1 MMTPLEARLTEELEA
16 LGEDNR
22 QLRKENKLLREKI
35 DLLVKR
41 IFGAKS
47 EQLDE
52 SQLMLLLQGGDGEAK
67 KAPASGAD
75 PAVLE
80 AELEKPS
87 APDRL
92 PKERGPREPRLPEHL
107 PAVETIVDPDE
118 VKADPAAWRC
128 MGEEITEQL
137 DYEPARFLRRRL
149 IRRKYVRRDHPFQAP
164 VIAPLHLLQE
174 RCVAAPGLLAA
185 IIVGKYCDHLP
196 LYRQE
201 QIWRTRHHLDIPRQ
215 TMVRWLAMAVK
226 WLKPIHDHI
235 RTEVMSGGYVQ
246 TDETPVKFLSPGKGK
261 TAQGYLWTC
270 KRPGGEAFF
279 HWATSRAAACLD
291 RIIPAGFTGIIQC
304 DGYQAYP
311 AFARTR
317 ENIRLAAC
325 WAHVRRKFFEAKAN
339 APQHAGF
346 ILLQIRNLYRIE
358 AYLRQ
363 TRVGPRLR
371 QAIRAGQSRMILQR
385 LGETLRRLKLHRTH
399 LPQSSMGLAISYT
412 LDLWPQL
419 QVFIGDGRVA
429 IDNNPVENA
438 IRPTA
443 VGKKNWLFIGEAE
456 AGDRAAI
463 LYTLIESCR
472 THGLDPFA
480 WLRDVLT
487 RLPTFPVRRIHELTP
502 AACAKAM
509 RTATRQAA

>member
-1 MMTPLEARLTEELEA
+1 MPPPDEKLTQENAALRIRLEEVMA
-16 LGEDNR
+16 
-22 QLRKENKLLREKI
+22 ENKLLREKI

-47 EQLDE
+47 EQLDDQ
-52 SQLMLLLQGGDGEAK
+52 QLMLLLQGGDDGTK

-75 PAVLE
+75 PAALE
-80 AELEKPS
+80 AELEKPV
-87 APDRL
+87 APDRR

-107 PAVETIVDPDE
+107 PAVDTIVDPDE
-118 VKADPAAWRC
+118 VKADPSAWRC
-128 MGEEITEQL
+128 MGEEVTEQL

-149 IRRKYVRRDHPFQAP
+149 IRRKYARRDHPFQAP

-174 RCVAAPGLLAA
+174 RSLAAPGLLAA

-215 TMVRWLAMAVK
+215 TMVRWLAMAVQ

-261 TAQGYLWTC
+261 TSQGYLWTC

-279 HWATSRAAACLD
+279 HWETSRAAACLD
-291 RIIPAGFTGIIQC
+291 NIIPATFTGIIQC
-304 DGYQAYP
+304 DGYLAYP

-317 ENIRLAAC
+317 QDIRLAAC

-358 AYLRQ
+358 AQLRQ
-363 TRVGPRLR
+363 SGAGPRLC
-371 QAIRAGQSRMILQR
+371 QAIRASQSRMILKR
-385 LGETLRRLKLHRTH
+385 IGETLRRLKDNRIH
-399 LPQSSMGLAISYT
+399 LPQSSMGLAIAYT
-412 LDLWPQL
+412 LNLWPQL
-419 QVFIGDGRVA
+419 QVFIKDGRVG

-456 AGDRAAI
+456 AGQRAAM

-472 THGLDPFA
+472 THGLNPFA

-487 RLPTFPVRRIHELTP
+487 RLPTWSVRRIHELTP
-502 AACAKAM
+502 AACAKAA
-509 RTATRQAA
+509 RKATPNAA

>member
-16 LGEDNR
+16 LR
-22 QLRKENKLLREKI
+22 QENKLLREKV

-52 SQLMLLLQGGDGEAK
+52 QQLMLLLQGGDEGAK

-75 PAVLE
+75 PAALE
-80 AELEKPS
+80 AELEKPIS
-87 APDRL
+87 PDHRSKQ
-92 PKERGPREPRLPEHL
+92 PRPREPRLPEHL
-107 PAVETIVDPDE
+107 PAVETVVDPDE
-118 VKADPAAWRC
+118 VKADPSAWRC
-128 MGEEITEQL
+128 MGEEVTEQL

-174 RCVAAPGLLAA
+174 RSLAAPGLLAA

-215 TMVRWLAMAVK
+215 TMVRWLAMAVQ

-235 RTEVMSGGYVQ
+235 RTGVMSGGYVQ

-261 TAQGYLWTC
+261 TGQGYLWTC

-279 HWATSRAAACLD
+279 HWATSRAATCLEHL
-291 RIIPAGFTGIIQC
+291 IPAGFTGIIQC
-304 DGYQAYP
+304 DGYKAYP

-317 ENIRLAAC
+317 KDIRLAAC

-358 AYLRQ
+358 A
-363 TRVGPRLR
+363 RLR
-371 QAIRAGQSRMILQR
+371 QSRAGPSLRQAVRAGQSRMILKR
-385 LGETLRRLKLHRTH
+385 LGETLRRLKLRRTH

-412 LDLWPQL
+412 LDLWSQL
-419 QVFIGDGRVA
+419 QVYTEDGRVG
-429 IDNNPVENA
+429 IDTNPVENA

-443 VGKKNWLFIGEAE
+443 IGKKNWLFVGEAE
-456 AGDRAAI
+456 AGERAAI

-487 RLPTFPVRRIHELTP
+487 RLPTLPVRRIHELTP
-502 AACAKAM
+502 AACAKAS
-509 RTATRQAA
+509 RTATPQAA

>member
-1 MMTPLEARLTEELEA
+1 MTPLEARLTAEVEA
-16 LGEDNR
+16 FGEDNR
-22 QLRKENKLLREKI
+22 QLRQENKLLREKI

-41 IFGAKS
+41 IFGTKS
-47 EQLDE
+47 EQLNE
-52 SQLMLLLQGGDGEAK
+52 SQLMLLLQGGDEGAK

-75 PAVLE
+75 PAALE
-80 AELEKPS
+80 AELEKPVS
-87 APDRL
+87 PDRR

-128 MGEEITEQL
+128 MGEEVTEQL
-137 DYEPARFLRRRL
+137 DYEPPRFFRRRL

-174 RCVAAPGLLAA
+174 RCLAAPGLLAA

-226 WLKPIHDHI
+226 WLQPIHDRI

-246 TDETPVKFLSPGKGK
+246 TDETPIKFLSPGKGK
-261 TAQGYLWTC
+261 TSQGYLWTC

-279 HWATSRAAACLD
+279 HWATSRAATCMD
-291 RIIPAGFTGIIQC
+291 NIIPATFTGIIQC

-317 ENIRLAAC
+317 QDILLAAC

-358 AYLRQ
+358 AQLRQ
-363 TRVGPRLR
+363 SRAGPRLR
-371 QAIRAGQSRMILQR
+371 QAIRASHSRMILKR
-385 LGETLRRLKLHRTH
+385 LGETLRRLQRRRIH
-399 LPQSSMGLAISYT
+399 LPQSSMGLAINYT
-412 LDLWPQL
+412 LGLWSQL
-419 QVFIGDGRVA
+419 QVFMEDGRVG

-456 AGDRAAI
+456 AGQRAAI

-502 AACAKAM
+502 AACAKAA
-509 RTATRQAA
+509 RPATPQAA